1 MLVGL
6 AMTQAF
12 EGITILDFTQVFAG
26 PFAAMQLALLG
37 AEVIKIEQ
45 PITGDQTRNLMSAED
60 EKALSPAFLAM
71 NVNKKSL
78 TLNLKSDQA
87 KEIIRKLVINADVV
101 IENFKAGTMTKLGL
115 DYTTLKEL
123 KPDLIYCSITGYGQQ
138 GPKAGEGAYDGAIQA
153 ASGMMSQNGHNETG
167 PTRTGFMPVDMAT
180 ALNAAFSIAASLH
193 RKATTSQGQYIDVAM
208 LDTAIV
214 VQAAQFSN
222 YFNQGRTLG
231 LMGNAS
237 PTGQPTA
244 NVFATKDGFIQITAL
259 GQNQVE
265 KLFEALGT
273 SEDLGRP
280 AFTDPRSRA
289 KNANQVH
296 DYLAEKLK
304 QKNTLEWLNDLAS
317 RGIPV
322 AEIRDVPQVIADP
335 QLQHREVFASMA
347 SPNQPDQ
354 EIKVVKAGYMA
365 LPDGPKASAAPPLLG
380 ANTRQILIELG
391 YSESDYAE
399 LKSSG
404 VI

>member
-1 MLVGL
+1 
-6 AMTQAF
+6 MTQAF

-45 PITGDQTRNLMSAED
+45 PITGDQTRNLMSAD

-87 KEIIRKLVINADVV
+87 KEIVRKLIINADVV

-193 RKATTSQGQYIDVAM
+193 RKSTTGQGQYIDVAM

-222 YFNQGRTLG
+222 YFNQGRILG
-231 LMGNAS
+231 LMGNVS

-259 GQNQVE
+259 RQNQVE

-273 SEDLGRP
+273 SEDLKRP
-280 AFTDPRSRA
+280 EFIDPSSRA
-289 KNANQVH
+289 KNAHQVH
-296 DYLAEKLK
+296 DYLTEKLK
-304 QKNTLEWLNDLAS
+304 QKNTLEWLDDLAR

-322 AEIRDVPQVIADP
+322 AEIRDLPQVIADP

-347 SPNQPDQ
+347 SPNQPDK

-365 LPDGPKASAAPPLLG
+365 FPDGPKANTAPPLLG
-380 ANTRQILIELG
+380 ADTRKILIELG

>member
-1 MLVGL
+1 MS
-6 AMTQAF
+6 QAF

-45 PITGDQTRNLMSAED
+45 PDTGDQTRNLMSAED

-71 NVNKKSL
+71 NLNKKSL

-87 KEIIRKLVINADVV
+87 KEIVKKLVLNTDVI

-115 DYTTLKEL
+115 DYSTLKEL

-153 ASGMMSQNGHNETG
+153 ASGMMSQNGHEETG
-167 PTRTGFMPVDMAT
+167 PTRTGFMPVDMST
-180 ALNAAFSIAASLH
+180 ALNAAFSISASLH
-193 RKATTSQGQYIDVAM
+193 RKAKTGQGQCIDVAM

-222 YFNQGRTLG
+222 YLNQGRQLG
-231 LMGNAS
+231 LMGNVS

-259 GQNQVE
+259 RQNQVE
-265 KLFEALGT
+265 KLFDALGG
-273 SEDLGRP
+273 SEDLKKP
-280 AFTDPRSRA
+280 EFANPNVRA

-296 DYLAEKLK
+296 DYLTEKLK
-304 QKNTLEWLNDLAS
+304 QKTTLDWMDDLAK

-322 AEIRDVPQVIADP
+322 AEIKNVPQVIADP
-335 QLQHREVFASMA
+335 QLEHREVFASIA
-347 SPNQPDQ
+347 SPNQPNT
-354 EIKVVKAGYMA
+354 EIQVVKAGYMA
-365 LPDGPKASAAPPLLG
+365 SPDGPRVNAAPPLLS
-380 ANTRQILIELG
+380 ADTQQILSTLG
-391 YSESDYAE
+391 YSESDYAD
-399 LKSSG
+399 LKSNG
-404 VI
+404 VV